1 MIGLPF
7 FFESIEDRQTTE
19 DTKEHEENLNHK
31 STRRGA
37 ETAES
42 GEKDGACFGLDKNL
56 LERTRFQA
64 SWV

>member
-31 STRRGA
+31 SIGEAQRQQRA
-37 ETAES
+37 E
-42 GEKDGACFGLDKNL
+42 KRMGLV
-56 LERTRFQA
+56 RA
-64 SWV
+64 G